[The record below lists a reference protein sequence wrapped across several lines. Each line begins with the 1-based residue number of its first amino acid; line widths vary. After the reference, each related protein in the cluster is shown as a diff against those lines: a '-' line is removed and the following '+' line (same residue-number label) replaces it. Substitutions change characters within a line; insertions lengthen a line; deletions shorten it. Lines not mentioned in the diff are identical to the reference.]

1 MTSDHVSVR
10 NLLARVAKLEQSC
23 APRSPIEVWFGSLGA
38 FFDDLRAG
46 IAAGAYDPTDMPVV
60 IAGIE
65 RWHRDVWG
73 R

>member
-1 MTSDHVSVR
+1 
-10 NLLARVAKLEQSC
+10 
-23 APRSPIEVWFGSLGA
+23 VWFGSLGA